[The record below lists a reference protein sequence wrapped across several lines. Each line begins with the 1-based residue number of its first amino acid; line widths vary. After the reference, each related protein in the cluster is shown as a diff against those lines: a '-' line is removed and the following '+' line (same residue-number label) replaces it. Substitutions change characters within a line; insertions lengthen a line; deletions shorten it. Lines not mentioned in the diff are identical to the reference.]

1 MRGPEIDRQCYHF
14 YLIGVACV
22 MFLISVD
29 SDVVFLSCRYR
40 GDAHISLKA
49 SGISA
54 GIQDISVS
62 FSDEIGS
69 VK

>member
-1 MRGPEIDRQCYHF
+1 
-14 YLIGVACV
+14 

-29 SDVVFLSCRYR
+29 SDIVFLSCRYR
-40 GDAHISLKA
+40 GDAHIRVNA

-62 FSDEIGS
+62 FSDEIVS